1 VTDDEIID
9 LLTCAAAYDRRTAGD
24 ADVDAWL
31 AAIGDLDFQDARQAV
46 IAHYTESS
54 DWLMP
59 VHIKRRVAAMRARR
73 VTDTRMPAPPPEL
86 ADNPRAYIAW
96 LRAAETAIASG
107 RTVEEITGRDTLAL
121 PPRRPYA
128 LPPAQ
133 PRELEAG
140 Q

>member
-1 VTDDEIID
+1 MTDDQIID
-9 LLTCAAAYDRRTAGD
+9 LLTCAAAYDRRTVGD

-31 AAIGDLDFQDARQAV
+31 AAIGDLDFQDARAAV

-59 VHIKRRVAAMRARR
+59 VHIKRRVTAMRSRR
-73 VTDTRMPAPPPEL
+73 LTDTLMPAPPPEL

-96 LRAAETAIASG
+96 LRAAETAVANG
-107 RTVEEITGRDTLAL
+107 TPLPEITGSRPRGELTRGPLA
-121 PPRRPYA
+121 
-128 LPPAQ
+128 
-133 PRELEAG
+133 LEAG